1 VEEGNAMQSTEGYA
15 MPTSEKAATLHR
27 MTTLRT
33 KSIRQKNGNTCGREK
48 ALARKVYGGYL
59 ALARVG
65 AVGAV

>member
-1 VEEGNAMQSTEGYA
+1 